1 MRVKGLN
8 INAIDVSED
17 ELLNLGNGILE
28 ELLKDHTTG
37 GNIIWAT
44 SDYEHLG
51 EGYLFFDE
59 ITIDKIT
66 GEHSQLIQPRV
77 AKNKDEQ
84 RKRSRDMAEVFTPSW
99 VCNAQN
105 NLIDNAWFGREH
117 VFNTEFNEGV
127 LHRWETNPEPISGF
141 PTGKTWESYVYEQ
154 RMEMACGEAPYL
166 VSRYDTTTGQFIP
179 VNDRIGL
186 LDRKLRLVNEN
197 ATEGPSRKKKNWRRW
212 ILEAYKSTYGFEWQ
226 GDNLLLAREALL
238 MTFVEN
244 YYARWNDVPSISEL
258 KSIATMIAWNL
269 WQMDGLTYGVP
280 GKKPNEE
287 LPTPDNIFAGAI
299 LCEPEDIQRYCRIM
313 DWSKDRDKLGGKE
326 ITFKTLIKE

>member
-44 SDYEHLG
+44 NDYESTG
-51 EGYLFFDE
+51 NGYLFFDE
-59 ITIDKIT
+59 ITIEKIT
-66 GEHSQLIQPRV
+66 GEHDNLIQPRV

-105 NLIDNAWFGREH
+105 NLIDNAWFERGQ
-117 VFNTEFNEGV
+117 VFNTEINEGDQ
-127 LHRWETNPEPISGF
+127 HRWETIPGPISGF
-141 PTGKTWESYVYEQ
+141 PTGKSWKSYINEQ
-154 RMEMACGEAPYL
+154 RLEMACGEAPYL
-166 VSRYDTTTGQFIP
+166 VSRYDTTTGLFIP
-179 VNDRIGL
+179 VNERIGL
-186 LDRKLRLVNEN
+186 LDRKLRVVNEN
-197 ATEGPSRKKKNWRRW
+197 ATTGPSREKKNWRRW
-212 ILEAYKSTYGFEWQ
+212 VMKAYKSTYGFEWQ
-226 GDNLLLAREALL
+226 GDNLLLAREALF

-244 YYARWNDVPSISEL
+244 YCARWNDMPTLSEL
-258 KSIATMIAWNL
+258 KTIATIVSWNL

-280 GKKPNEE
+280 GKKPNEI
-287 LPTPDNIFAGAI
+287 LPQAGNYAGG
-299 LCEPEDIQRYCRIM
+299 LLMEDEVIQRYCRIM
-313 DWSKDRDKLGGKE
+313 DWDKNEDKLVGRE
-326 ITFKTLIKE
+326 VIFKTLIKE